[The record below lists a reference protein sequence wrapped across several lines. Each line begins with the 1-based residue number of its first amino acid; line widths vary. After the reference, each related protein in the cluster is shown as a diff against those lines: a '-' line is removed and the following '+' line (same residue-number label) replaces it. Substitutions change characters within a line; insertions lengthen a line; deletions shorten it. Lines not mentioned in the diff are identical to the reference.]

1 MGHDVD
7 RLVVTIFIYLFVV
20 IIFLYDYIR
29 VPTTGFS
36 SSVGVRIYLDVIFN
50 MYYRMYVDLGRGG
63 GRSLEVLAP
72 GQTNLIMAKQ
82 LLATVALGLAATA
95 SANDPAGSWLSYAA
109 YTDPGHGIITA
120 LNTTWKVPSNP
131 ASNWGSNAPG

>member
-1 MGHDVD
+1 M
-7 RLVVTIFIYLFVV
+7 R
-20 IIFLYDYIR
+20 
-29 VPTTGFS
+29 PP
-36 SSVGVRIYLDVIFN
+36 
-50 MYYRMYVDLGRGG
+50 
-63 GRSLEVLAP
+63 LAP
-72 GQTNLIMAKQ
+72 PPPPKTATMGATLGCRLKVKQ

>member
-50 MYYRMYVDLGRGG
+50 MYYRSMYVDLGRGG
-63 GRSLEVLAP
+63 GRKFGSP
-72 GQTNLIMAKQ
+72 RTGQTN
-82 LLATVALGLAATA
+82 
-95 SANDPAGSWLSYAA
+95 
-109 YTDPGHGIITA
+109 
-120 LNTTWKVPSNP
+120 
-131 ASNWGSNAPG
+131 

>member
-1 MGHDVD
+1 LGHDVD

-50 MYYRMYVDLGRGG
+50 MYYR
-63 GRSLEVLAP
+63 
-72 GQTNLIMAKQ
+72 T
-82 LLATVALGLAATA
+82 
-95 SANDPAGSWLSYAA
+95 GSF
-109 YTDPGHGIITA
+109 
-120 LNTTWKVPSNP
+120 K
-131 ASNWGSNAPG
+131 

>member
-50 MYYRMYVDLGRGG
+50 MYYGITVCMLTWDEEGV
-63 GRSLEVLAP
+63 EVWKSSHRVR
-72 GQTNLIMAKQ
+72 QT
-82 LLATVALGLAATA
+82 
-95 SANDPAGSWLSYAA
+95 
-109 YTDPGHGIITA
+109 
-120 LNTTWKVPSNP
+120 
-131 ASNWGSNAPG
+131 

>member
-7 RLVVTIFIYLFVV
+7 RLVVTIYLFVV

-50 MYYRMYVDLGRGG
+50 MYYRYRIVCMLTWDEEGVE
-63 GRSLEVLAP
+63 SLEVLAP
-72 GQTNLIMAKQ
+72 VRQTK
-82 LLATVALGLAATA
+82 T
-95 SANDPAGSWLSYAA
+95 
-109 YTDPGHGIITA
+109 
-120 LNTTWKVPSNP
+120 
-131 ASNWGSNAPG
+131 